1 MAQQGKPEVVERRVS
16 PEAKDL
22 IGKVGQNPHIFDH
35 TETTPIANQIID
47 DAHATIEEI
56 VGLQQGIIMSPTKEL
71 PKAQTDLLFTAV
83 HMSVAAADEAQH
95 GNHEKAM
102 DFNVAA
108 YAHRCV
114 AEFISNGYQSTKSAL
129 NPAEAGKGVIQ
140 GAKAEVKR
148 AVIEEH
154 ADLAIAYAI
163 IKDLGLGSGE
173 THKAIEA
180 QLARYEQQEHLVYQE
195 GLKDFAAMEATW
207 HENFKD
213 GVALGLARISGSLT
227 GSFVFA
233 PLTVK
238 CLSSATAKM
247 LNSAGKFGP
256 AIMKDLK
263 RINGT
268 LETYRADLQAKA
280 ADFQKTLREQFP
292 ELGDISIAT
301 TPDGIQITMPS
312 EGMSAPVNMAMEGE
326 AVKGGMPAVEA
337 IDATVNFTE
346 LKVVPGTSTGSTTQK
361 TIPPVKASDLA
372 MGDGVK
378 KHFFEVVKKGET
390 KGEWSRPYIRQ
401 GMNLLIDEIMAA
413 GIPNKDKFLANGLK
427 WVLEG
432 SCNSRSGVWELVID
446 LDKKEIVHLVFNSKT
461 K

>member
-1 MAQQGKPEVVERRVS
+1 
-16 PEAKDL
+16 
-22 IGKVGQNPHIFDH
+22 
-35 TETTPIANQIID
+35 
-47 DAHATIEEI
+47 
-56 VGLQQGIIMSPTKEL
+56 
-71 PKAQTDLLFTAV
+71 
-83 HMSVAAADEAQH
+83 MSVAAADEAQH

-114 AEFISNGYQSTKSAL
+114 AEFISNGYQGTKSAL
-129 NPAEAGKGVIQ
+129 NPAEAGKGIIQ
-140 GAKAEVKR
+140 GAKAESQR

-180 QLARYEQQEHLVYQE
+180 QLAHYEQQERLVYEE
-195 GLKDFAAMEATW
+195 GLKDFAAMKATW

-213 GVALGLARISGSLT
+213 GAALGLARISGSLT

-292 ELGDISIAT
+292 ELGDIAIAT
-301 TPDGIQITMPS
+301 TPEGIQVTMPS
-312 EGMSAPVNMAMEGE
+312 EGVKVPVNMAMEGE
-326 AVKGGMPAVEA
+326 AVRAGDKVKPVTAAVPETEKITPAVKTDNIIEEVNQTPIA
-337 IDATVNFTE
+337 ILKNGYYEVNGFKFTE
-346 LKVVPGTSTGSTTQK
+346 YYYNKLWTEGRPAPTLFAQEILATATKIIPDTKLTGFFKYEGCGWEMVYNPTT
-361 TIPPVKASDLA
+361 
-372 MGDGVK
+372 
-378 KHFFEVVKKGET
+378 
-390 KGEWSRPYIRQ
+390 
-401 GMNLLIDEIMAA
+401 
-413 GIPNKDKFLANGLK
+413 
-427 WVLEG
+427 
-432 SCNSRSGVWELVID
+432 
-446 LDKKEIVHLVFNSKT
+446 KEIWHLQPIKR
-461 K
+461 

>member
-1 MAQQGKPEVVERRVS
+1 MARQGKPEVVERRVS

-22 IGKVGQNPHIFDH
+22 IEKVGHNPHIFDH

-114 AEFISNGYQSTKSAL
+114 AEFISNGYQGTKSAL

-163 IKDLGLGSGE
+163 IKDLGIGSTE
-173 THKAIEA
+173 SHQAIEA

-292 ELGDISIAT
+292 ELGDIAIAT
-301 TPDGIQITMPS
+301 TPDGIQVTMPS
-312 EGMSAPVNMAMEGE
+312 EGVKVPVNMAMEGE
-326 AVKGGMPAVEA
+326 AVKGGNKVKPVTAAVPEA
-337 IDATVNFTE
+337 E
-346 LKVVPGTSTGSTTQK
+346 KVVTEPTSQPLKFENFAEGKLQEHYGKHVIKRAEWGNGNTMSIEGYLK
-361 TIPPVKASDLA
+361 KAQDL
-372 MGDGVK
+372 
-378 KHFFEVVKKGET
+378 
-390 KGEWSRPYIRQ
+390 I
-401 GMNLLIDEIMAA
+401 NIDKI
-413 GIPNKDKFLANGLK
+413 F
-427 WVLEG
+427 
-432 SCNSRSGVWELVID
+432 
-446 LDKKEIVHLVFNSKT
+446 
-461 K
+461 